1 MSIFARLGYDEANT
15 SSIVTPLSA
24 NVISTMNNLPP
35 LLNTWQTA
43 DAANNDVGGYFQNP
57 VANVTQSIW
66 SVANTIIAI
75 PNLNQVA
82 NLANIASSANALY
95 QAANNFYS
103 HTNRISG
110 VSPDSDEPT
119 LPHFKS
125 AMAVSKV
132 VMYITFQSDGVQ
144 NNAPMM
150 GNFTSLI
157 QANNLT
163 ISYNTISTYSGNIAN
178 SISSSSDGGE
188 PPVTTYSSNLTSNQ
202 ITTIVNNLN
211 IATNLMNSRRNGD
224 VNFYYNSQGIVNDYN
239 TLKQFSTP
247 GQSES
252 YLYNDYVGT
261 EKLKTRINS

>member
-57 VANVTQSIW
+57 IANVTQNIW

-75 PNLNQVA
+75 PGVHQVA
-82 NLANIASSANALY
+82 NLVNVSSSANALY

-132 VMYITFQSDGVQ
+132 VMYITFQSDGIQ

-150 GNFTSLI
+150 GNFTSLTI
-157 QANNLT
+157 SNNLT

-178 SISSSSDGGE
+178 SISSSSDGGD
-188 PPVTTYSSNLTSNQ
+188 PPVITYSSNLTSNQ

-211 IATNLMNSRRNGD
+211 IATNLMDSRRNGD
-224 VNFYYNSQGIVNDYN
+224 VNFYTNSQGIVNDYN

-261 EKLKTRINS
+261 DKLKTRINS

>member
-1 MSIFARLGYDEANT
+1 MSIFNRLGYDEANT
-15 SSIVTPLSA
+15 AIIVTPLSA
-24 NVISTMNNLPP
+24 NVISTMNNLPA

-43 DAANNDVGGYFQNP
+43 DAANNDVGGYFRNP

-66 SVANTIIAI
+66 NVANTIIAI
-75 PNLNQVA
+75 PGVHQAA
-82 NLANIASSANALY
+82 NLANISSSANALF

-110 VSPDSDEPT
+110 VSLDSDEPT

-132 VMYITFQSDGVQ
+132 VMYITFQSDGIQ

-150 GNFTSLI
+150 GNFTSLTI
-157 QANNLT
+157 ANNLT

-178 SISSSSDGGE
+178 SISSSSDGGD
-188 PPVTTYSSNLTSNQ
+188 PPVITYSSNLTSNQ
-202 ITTIVNNLN
+202 VTTIVNNLN
-211 IATNLMNSRRNGD
+211 ITTSLMDNRRNGD
-224 VNFYYNSQGIVNDYN
+224 VSFYTNSRAIVDDYN

-252 YLYNDYVGT
+252 YLYNEFVGT
-261 EKLKTRINS
+261 DKLKTRINS

>member
-1 MSIFARLGYDEANT
+1 MSIFDRLGYDAANT
-15 SSIVTPLSA
+15 LSIVTPLSA
-24 NVISTMNNLPP
+24 NVISTMNGLPP

-43 DAANNDVGGYFQNP
+43 DAANNTVGGYFKNP

-66 SVANTIIAI
+66 NVANSIIAI
-75 PNLNQVA
+75 SDLNMVA
-82 NLANIASSANALY
+82 NLANLSLSANALSLS
-95 QAANNFYS
+95 ANNFYS
-103 HTNRISG
+103 HTNRTSG
-110 VSPDSDEPT
+110 VSLDDDEPT

-132 VMYITFQSDGVQ
+132 IMYITFQSDGIQ

-163 ISYNTISTYSGNIAN
+163 ISYNTISNYANTIAN
-178 SISSSSDGGE
+178 SINHGTY
-188 PPVTTYSSNLTSNQ
+188 TTNLTPIQ
-202 ITTIVNNLN
+202 INTIQQEMNT
-211 IATNLMNSRRNGD
+211 ATILMNSRRTSD
-224 VNFYYNSQGIVNDYN
+224 VNFYYNSRAIVDDYN

-252 YLYNDYVGT
+252 YLYNNYIGT
-261 EKLKTRINS
+261 DKLKTRINS